1 MNSLAYYNVKLGLIG
16 PAAREVYS
24 VLLSDNLSKNSL
36 ISRQGP
42 SISFRW
48 LPRQLKLLLLLLELT
63 SKLLLLLGKL
73 LLLRKPLLLLL
84 LTSELLSKLL
94 LLLLNESVSSKL
106 FW

>member
-24 VLLSDNLSKNSL
+24 VLLSDNLSKNCL

-42 SISFRW
+42 SVSFRW
-48 LPRQLKLLLLLLELT
+48 LPWQLKLLLLLLELT
-63 SKLLLLLGKL
+63 RKLLLLLGKL
-73 LLLRKPLLLLL
+73 LLLRKPLLLL
-84 LTSELLSKLL
+84 TSKLLSKLL